1 MDTAP
6 LNTAEILQHATRIA
20 REAGQ
25 LLLQY
30 STEQISRETKS
41 STIDIVTE
49 ADRSAEAYI
58 NRELER
64 LYPAHH
70 IVGEEE
76 GDRGAAASEAGFV
89 WYVDPLDGTTNYA
102 NHIPHYCVSLGLTD
116 TQRRPLVGVVYEPT
130 RDELYSAITGEGAH
144 LNGQPLRVST
154 KDELL
159 QCVVASGFAY
169 DKHENPDNNVPQWE
183 AFMLKT
189 RGVRRI
195 GSAALDLAYV
205 AAGRF
210 DGYWE
215 RSLNPW
221 DALAGMLLVQEA
233 GGTVTDYEGGDA
245 PQFTED
251 GRYVASNGH
260 IHEAMLAVLA
270 DSYSP

>member
-1 MDTAP
+1 MQTTP
-6 LNTAEILQHATRIA
+6 LNPTQILQQATRIA

-25 LLLQY
+25 LLREY
-30 STEQISRETKS
+30 SAQNVSRETKS

-49 ADRSAEAYI
+49 ADRNAEAYI
-58 NRELER
+58 NSELEQ

-76 GDRGAAASEAGFV
+76 GDRGADASTADFV

-102 NHIPHYCVSLGLTD
+102 NHIPHYCVSLALTD
-116 TQRRPLVGVVYEPT
+116 TQRRPLVGVIYEPT
-130 RDELYSAITGEGAH
+130 RDDLYSAIRGAGAH
-144 LNGQPLRVST
+144 LNGEPLHVSAT
-154 KDELL
+154 EELL

-260 IHEAMLAVLA
+260 IHKAMLAVLRE
-270 DSYSP
+270 SYSK